1 MSKPIINLY
10 WFKRDLRLVDNVP
23 LQMSCDDEHPTLL
36 FYLFEPMLLNDLHY
50 SQRHW
55 TFVKESIVD
64 INKGLNKYKTKVHC
78 YELDSISFLKRVSK
92 YFTINKIFSHLETGI
107 GITYQR
113 DLEVSNFCERN
124 KIKWHEEIRNGV
136 FRGRSNRN
144 NWIKDWRNYM
154 QQNIIDLD
162 CDKNDFYNINDKLIK
177 TIEIKP
183 NNDNISLQKGGTSEG
198 LKYLKSFLNDRF
210 KNYQNDIS
218 KPLKSR
224 TSCSRL
230 SPYFSWGNLSTRYVW
245 QLSKNEVAKGKSRFH
260 LNSFT
265 SRLRWQA
272 HFIQKFEMESDIEF
286 RSINKGFEKFK
297 KKVNNKFISAWK
309 KGETGYPLVDASMRC
324 LISTGYVN
332 FRMRAL
338 LVSFLTHHLWQP
350 WQEGVI
356 HLASLFLD
364 FEPGIHYPQF
374 QMQAGETGI
383 NMIRIYN
390 PVKNSKEHDKDG
402 EFIKKWVPELKNLPT
417 NLVHEPWKIN
427 NFEEKIYDFYI
438 GKSYRD
444 RVVDIKET
452 YKSASKSLWNYRR
465 DDIVKL
471 ESKRILTR
479 HTNPNRNPF
488 IN

>member
-10 WFKRDLRLVDNVP
+10 WFKRDLRIIDNVP
-23 LQMSCDDEHPTLL
+23 LQMSCDDEYPTLL
-36 FYLFEPMLLNDLHY
+36 FYLFEPILLNDLHH

-55 TFVKESIVD
+55 TFITESIID
-64 INKGLNKYKTKVHC
+64 INNDLHKYKTKVHC
-78 YELDSISFLKRVSK
+78 YKLDAINFLKKVNK
-92 YFTINKIFSHLETGI
+92 YFTINKIFSHTETGI
-107 GITYQR
+107 GVTYKR
-113 DLEVSNFCERN
+113 DLEVSHFCKKN

-144 NWIKDWRNYM
+144 NWINDWKNYM
-154 QQNIIDLD
+154 QHNIVDLD
-162 CDKNDFYNINDKLIK
+162 CDKNGFCNISDKLIK
-177 TIEIKP
+177 TVEIKP
-183 NNDNISLQKGGTSEG
+183 NNDNKVIQKGGTTEG

-210 KNYQNDIS
+210 KNYQNNIS
-218 KPLKSR
+218 KPMKSR

-230 SPYFSWGNLSTRYVW
+230 SPYFAWGNLSTRYVW
-245 QLSKNEVAKGKSRFH
+245 QLAKNEISRGKSRFH

-390 PVKNSKEHDKDG
+390 PVKNSFEHDKDG
-402 EFIKKWVPELKNLPT
+402 EFIKKWVPELRNLPT
-417 NLVHEPWKIN
+417 ELIHKPWEINLFEKN
-427 NFEEKIYDFYI
+427 EFNFEI
-438 GKSYRD
+438 GKNYPERI
-444 RVVDIKET
+444 VDVSKT
-452 YKSASKSLWNYRR
+452 YSFASKSLWAMRK
-465 DDIVKL
+465 DSQVKL
-471 ESKRILTR
+471 ESDRVLNR
-479 HTNPNRNPF
+479 HTNPNRKAF
-488 IN
+488 QD

>member
-10 WFKRDLRLVDNVP
+10 WFKRDLRIIDNVP
-23 LQMSCDDEHPTLL
+23 HQISCDDEYPTLL
-36 FYLFEPMLLNDLHY
+36 FYLFEPILLNDLHH

-55 TFVKESIVD
+55 TFITESIND
-64 INKGLNKYKTKVHC
+64 LNNHLDKYKTKVHC
-78 YELDSISFLKRVSK
+78 YKLDAINFLKKVTK
-92 YFTINKIFSHLETGI
+92 YFKINKIFSHTETGI
-107 GITYQR
+107 GITYKR
-113 DLEVSNFCERN
+113 DLEVSHFCKKN
-124 KIKWHEEIRNGV
+124 KIKWHEETRNGV

-144 NWIKDWRNYM
+144 NWINDWKNYM

-162 CDKNDFYNINDKLIK
+162 CDKNDFCNISDKLIK

-183 NNDNISLQKGGTSEG
+183 NNDNKVIQKGGTTEG

-210 KNYQNDIS
+210 KNYQNNIS
-218 KPLKSR
+218 KPMKSR

-230 SPYFSWGNLSTRYVW
+230 SPYFAWGNLSTRYVW
-245 QLSKNEVAKGKSRFH
+245 QLAKNEVSSGKSRFH

-356 HLASLFLD
+356 YLASLFLD

-390 PVKNSKEHDKDG
+390 PVKNSLEHDKDG
-402 EFIKKWVPELKNLPT
+402 EFIKKWVPELQNLPT
-417 NLVHEPWKIN
+417 ELIHKPWEINLFEKN
-427 NFEEKIYDFYI
+427 EFNFEI
-438 GKSYRD
+438 GKNYPERI
-444 RVVDIKET
+444 VDVSKT
-452 YKSASKSLWNYRR
+452 YSFASKSLWAMRK
-465 DDIVKL
+465 DSQVKL
-471 ESKRILTR
+471 ESARVLNR
-479 HTNPNRNPF
+479 HTNPNRKAF
-488 IN
+488 QD